1 MDKDGIIKI
10 LAGATMVAKKTS
22 KNLKEKSSE
31 YIKEKI
37 LQNEFVTREE
47 YNQLRQLVL
56 KLSEEIKTIEK
67 KLH

>member
-1 MDKDGIIKI
+1 MNQESIIKV
-10 LAGATMVAKKTS
+10 LDGATMVAKKTS
-22 KNLKEKSSE
+22 ESLKEKSSE

>member
-1 MDKDGIIKI
+1 MNQESIIKV
-10 LAGATMVAKKTS
+10 LAGATMAAKKTS
-22 KNLKEKSSE
+22 ESFKEKRSE

>member
-1 MDKDGIIKI
+1 MNKEFIVTA
-10 LAGATMVAKKTS
+10 LAGATMIAKKAS
-22 KNLKEKSSE
+22 GNLKD
-31 YIKEKI
+31 KI

-56 KLSEEIKTIEK
+56 KLSEEIKTIDK

>member
-1 MDKDGIIKI
+1 MFFY
-10 LAGATMVAKKTS
+10 
-22 KNLKEKSSE
+22 KSLLIFLG

>member
-1 MDKDGIIKI
+1 MNKEDIIKVF
-10 LAGATMVAKKTS
+10 AGAAMVAKKTS

-31 YIKEKI
+31 YIKEKF
-37 LQNEFVTREE
+37 LENEFVTREE